1 MQKGKNRKNNYCYF
15 NNISDFTN
23 YLRSNENKPW
33 LSTADNTEYRTKWCG
48 GLSYQDSYKRLIVG
62 DDEIANSINKV
73 KIDEVKSERIT
84 AQYVND
90 IQGVIP
96 NVSNF
101 LMGLPQS
108 MIDVKLNRVKTNN
121 KIINL
126 VFDTSISC
134 GINSEDYFKVA
145 KLFFDVVDKLELAG
159 YRCNIYLISIF
170 NSMPGPYKSVPSCNF
185 IIKLKSSI
193 EPFNRHKNSF
203 ILAHPSMER
212 RIFFRALEVEGLA
225 KSDGYGGYDYGVIPR
240 TEEVPQ
246 IVEEAFGLFN
256 LPTNNLK
263 VFSVYKYINVEEETI
278 IHKILN

>member
-1 MQKGKNRKNNYCYF
+1 MQKSRIRRNNYCYF
-15 NNISDFTN
+15 NNISDFAD
-23 YLRSNENKPW
+23 YLNSNSNKPW
-33 LSTADNTEYRTKWCG
+33 LSTADNTEHRTEWCG
-48 GLSYQDSYKRLIVG
+48 GLSYQEAYRKLVIG
-62 DDEIANSINKV
+62 DDTIANSINEV

-84 AQYVND
+84 VEYINS

-96 NVSNF
+96 NVPNF

-108 MIDVKLNRVKTNN
+108 MIDVKLNRIKTNN

-134 GINSEDYFKVA
+134 KISSEEYFKVA

-170 NSMPGPYKSVPSCNF
+170 NSTCGSYKDISTANF
-185 IIKLKSSI
+185 IIKLKDST

-203 ILAHPSMER
+203 ILAHPGMER
-212 RIFFRALEVEGLA
+212 RIFFRALEIEGFA
-225 KSDGYGGYDYGVIPR
+225 HSDGYGGYDYGVIPR
-240 TEEVPQ
+240 TEEVHQ
-246 IVEEAFGLFN
+246 IVTDGFDLFN
-256 LPTNNLK
+256 IPTKNLK
-263 VFSVYKYINVEEETI
+263 VFSVYRYINVEEETI